1 MTLLAPFLDH
11 CTRTPEAVALVSG
24 TGERL
29 TFAELDH
36 RSAAL
41 SAAFKRRGIG
51 AGDRVLI
58 ALPLS
63 PSLYAVLIAL
73 WKIGAVAVA
82 PDASAGLKGLAHAVR
97 TAQPKAH
104 AGLRWLGHLCRLL
117 PGQPA
122 LGPRLPSVAPL
133 APVGPAQVF
142 PDDHPALI
150 SFTSG
155 STGTPKTI
163 LRSHGFL
170 SAQLAALTPLL
181 TMADGPALVSLPMF
195 VLALLGLG
203 QTSILPPGAIKRP
216 DSINAR
222 RWHMHL
228 LATGATR
235 LLAPPAICTR
245 LAETDALRGLVW
257 IGTGGG
263 PLFPQDLRRLQA
275 SAPTAEI
282 VCVYGS
288 TEAEPIAHLSA
299 ADIQAEDWDRIA
311 GGGGLLAGAPVPD
324 IRARLLNDEILVT
337 GPHVN
342 KRYLDAVAPLADK
355 HEIDG
360 EVWHATGD
368 AGRIDDQ
375 GRLWLL
381 GRCAGRVGAYF
392 PFAVEVAV
400 LGWPGVRQAALIGV
414 EGKPL
419 LAIAG
424 DRGFEATWR
433 AQLAD
438 QFPDIELCF
447 LKKIPL
453 DRRHNSK
460 IDYPALY
467 RTLLLTRQRGIIT

>member
-11 CTRTPEAVALVSG
+11 CARTPDAVALVSG
-24 TGERL
+24 AGERL
-29 TFAELDH
+29 TFADLDR

-41 SAAFKRRGIG
+41 AAAFKRRGIG
-51 AGDRVLI
+51 AKDRVLI

-63 PSLYAVLIAL
+63 PSLYAVLIGL
-73 WKIGAVAVA
+73 WKLGAVAVA

-97 TAQPKAH
+97 TAQPKAYI
-104 AGLRWLGHLCRLL
+104 GPRWLVLLCRLI

-122 LGPRLPSVAPL
+122 LGPRLPSVAPV
-133 APVGPAQVF
+133 APLGPAQTF
-142 PDDHPALI
+142 SGDHPALI
-150 SFTSG
+150 TFTSG

-163 LRSHGFL
+163 LRTHGFL

-203 QTSILPPGAIKRP
+203 QTSILPHGSIKRP
-216 DSINAR
+216 ASIDVP
-222 RWHMHL
+222 RWQTHL
-228 LATGATR
+228 LATGAVR
-235 LLAPPAICTR
+235 LLAPPAICAR
-245 LAETDALRGLVW
+245 LAEAEALRGLVW

-263 PLFPQDLRRLQA
+263 PIFPQDLRGLQA

-282 VCVYGS
+282 ICVYGS
-288 TEAEPIAHLSA
+288 TEAEPIAHLCA
-299 ADIQAEDWDRIA
+299 ADIRAEDWDQMA
-311 GGGGLLAGAPVPD
+311 SGGGLLAGAPVPD
-324 IRARLLNDEILVT
+324 VRLRVLNDEILVT

-342 KRYLDAVAPLADK
+342 KRYLNSTAPLADK

-360 EVWHATGD
+360 EIWHATGD
-368 AGRIDDQ
+368 AGRIDSQ

-392 PFAVEVAV
+392 PFAVEIAA

-414 EGKPL
+414 AGKPI
-419 LAIAG
+419 LAVAA

-433 AQLAD
+433 ARLVD

-460 IDYPALY
+460 IDYPALC
-467 RTLLLTRQRGIIT
+467 RILRETSR

>member
-11 CTRTPEAVALVSG
+11 CARTPDAAALVSG
-24 TGERL
+24 TGERVS
-29 TFAELDH
+29 F
-36 RSAAL
+36 AAL
-41 SAAFKRRGIG
+41 DRRSSGLAAAFRARGIG
-51 AGDRVLI
+51 DGDRVLI

-63 PSLYAVLIAL
+63 PKLYAVLIAL

-97 TAQPKAH
+97 TTQPKAY
-104 AGLRWLGHLCRLL
+104 AGPRWLGLLCRLL

-122 LGPRLPSVAPL
+122 LGSKLPSVAPVAL
-133 APVGPAQVF
+133 DDPAQTV

-163 LRSHGFL
+163 LRTHGFL

-181 TMADGPALVSLPMF
+181 QMADGPALVSLPMF

-203 QTSILPPGAIKRP
+203 QTSILPPGSMRRP
-216 DSINAR
+216 DSINVH
-222 RWHMHL
+222 RWRAHL
-228 LATGATR
+228 LRTGATR
-235 LLAPPAICTR
+235 LLAPPAICNR
-245 LAETDALRGLVW
+245 LADADALRGLAW

-263 PLFPQDLRRLQA
+263 PIFPQDLRHLQA
-275 SAPTAEI
+275 RAPTAEI
-282 VCVYGS
+282 ICVYGS
-288 TEAEPIAHLSA
+288 TEAEPIAHLRT
-299 ADIQAEDWDRIA
+299 ADIRAEDWERMM
-311 GGGGLLAGAPVPD
+311 GGYGLLAGAPVPD
-324 IRARLLNDEILVT
+324 IRVRLINDAILVT

-342 KRYLDAVAPLADK
+342 KRYLDAVAPLSDK

-392 PFAVEVAV
+392 PFAVEIGA
-400 LGWPGVRQAALIGV
+400 LGWSGVRQAALVGMA
-414 EGKPL
+414 GKPI
-419 LAIAG
+419 LAVAG
-424 DRGFEATWR
+424 DRGFEAMWR
-433 AQLAD
+433 VKLAD

-467 RTLLLTRQRGIIT
+467 KLLLRPQK